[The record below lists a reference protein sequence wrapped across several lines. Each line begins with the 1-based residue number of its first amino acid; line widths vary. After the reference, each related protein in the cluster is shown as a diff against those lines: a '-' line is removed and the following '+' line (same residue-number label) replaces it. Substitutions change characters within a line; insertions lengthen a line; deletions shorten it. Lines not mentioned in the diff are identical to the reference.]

1 MKRREPL
8 PDSTTTTTAVFDPYL
23 RGPSW
28 RTRDGVRLF
37 AHLWVNRHR
46 ADLAPDGDLATA
58 ETRLVSNYLAHNPA
72 PAHCTWCASGKPCTP
87 F

>member
-1 MKRREPL
+1 MKRREAL
-8 PDSTTTTTAVFDPYL
+8 PDGTTTTTAVFDPYS

-28 RTRDGVRLF
+28 RTLDGVRLW

-46 ADLAPDGDLATA
+46 SDLAPDGELATDQD
-58 ETRLVSNYLAHNPA
+58 RLVSNYLANNLA